1 LVKLINNAYN
11 NANFLPP
18 LFADRNVIM
27 SHVTRPQDPTFS
39 SHQFIQLALDNQVLK
54 FGEFV
59 LKSGRISPYFF
70 NAGLLATGEMLSL
83 LARGYADALAEQISA
98 ANNGGNEQELVI
110 FGAAYKGIPFVA
122 ATAQALWL
130 HHGIN
135 AKWGYNRK
143 EAKTHGEGGNLVGA
157 DVTGKAVWVLDDVIT
172 AGTAM
177 REVVDILEQAG
188 ASVAG
193 ILVALDRKEK
203 GQADHSAIQELA
215 ATLEVPVRA
224 LVDIDDLISYLADDH
239 GARNGQHKDAT
250 QLAKMQH
257 YREQYGV

>member
-1 LVKLINNAYN
+1 
-11 NANFLPP
+11 
-18 LFADRNVIM
+18 M

-98 ANNGGNEQELVI
+98 NNGDNEQELVI

-157 DVTGKAVWVLDDVIT
+157 DVSGKAVWVLDDVIT

-177 REVVDILEQAG
+177 REVVEILEQAG

-203 GQADHSAIQELA
+203 GQAEHSAIQELA

-239 GARNGQHKDAT
+239 GAQDGQHKDAT

>member
-1 LVKLINNAYN
+1 MLNA
-11 NANFLPP
+11 AT
-18 LFADRNVIM
+18 ADAQTA
-27 SHVTRPQDPTFS
+27 SFS

-83 LARGYADALAEQISA
+83 LARGYADALAAQMTQSDEA
-98 ANNGGNEQELVI
+98 DMQELVI

-122 ATAQALWL
+122 ATAQALWQ

-157 DVTGKAVWVLDDVIT
+157 DVSGKAVWVLDDVIT

-177 REVVDILEQAG
+177 REVVEILEQAG

-193 ILVALDRKEK
+193 IIVALDRKEK
-203 GQADHSAIQELA
+203 GQGEHSAIQELA
-215 ATLEVPVRA
+215 ATLNVPVRA
-224 LVDIDDLISYLADDH
+224 LVDIDDLISYLA
-239 GARNGQHKDAT
+239 AANGQYKDAT

-257 YREQYGV
+257 YRAQYGV

>member
-1 LVKLINNAYN
+1 MLNAATVTPHN
-11 NANFLPP
+11 QSAN
-18 LFADRNVIM
+18 DV
-27 SHVTRPQDPTFS
+27 SFS

-70 NAGLLATGEMLSL
+70 NAGLLASGEMLSL
-83 LARGYADALAEQISA
+83 LARGYADALAEKVA
-98 ANNGGNEQELVI
+98 ANDNGTDEQELVI

-157 DVTGKAVWVLDDVIT
+157 DVKGKAVWVLDDVIT

-177 REVVDILEQAG
+177 REVVEILEQAG

-193 ILVALDRKEK
+193 IIVALDRKEK
-203 GQADHSAIQELA
+203 GLAERSAIQELA

-224 LVDIDDLISYLADDH
+224 LVDIDDLISYLAESSP
-239 GARNGQHKDAT
+239 NKDAT

-257 YREQYGV
+257 YRAQYGV

>member
-1 LVKLINNAYN
+1 MPHAQP
-11 NANFLPP
+11 ANYVP
-18 LFADRNVIM
+18 
-27 SHVTRPQDPTFS
+27 FS
-39 SHQFIQLALDNQVLK
+39 AHNFIQLALDNQVLK

-70 NAGLLATGEMLSL
+70 NAGLLASGETLSL
-83 LARGYADALAEQISA
+83 LARGYADALAEKVSEQGA
-98 ANNGGNEQELVI
+98 ADSKMDNQELVI

-157 DVTGKAVWVLDDVIT
+157 DVSGKAVWVLDDVIT

-177 REVVDILEQAG
+177 REVVEILEQAG
-188 ASVAG
+188 ARIAG
-193 ILVALDRKEK
+193 IIVALDRKEK
-203 GQADHSAIQELA
+203 GLAEQSAIQELA
-215 ATLEVPVRA
+215 ATLNVPVRA
-224 LVDIDDLISYLADDH
+224 LVDIDDLISYLED
-239 GARNGQHKDAT
+239 RNNANKDET

-257 YREQYGV
+257 YRTQYGV

>member
-1 LVKLINNAYN
+1 MLNAATPHNQAANN
-11 NANFLPP
+11 
-18 LFADRNVIM
+18 V
-27 SHVTRPQDPTFS
+27 SFS

-70 NAGLLATGEMLSL
+70 NAGLLASGEMLSL
-83 LARGYADALAEQISA
+83 LARGYADALAEKVAEQMA
-98 ANNGGNEQELVI
+98 ANDNGTDEQELVI

-157 DVTGKAVWVLDDVIT
+157 DVKGKAVWVLDDVIT

-177 REVVDILEQAG
+177 REVVEILEQAG

-193 ILVALDRKEK
+193 IIVALDRKEK
-203 GQADHSAIQELA
+203 GLAERSAIQELA

-224 LVDIDDLISYLADDH
+224 LVDIDDLISYLAESSPE
-239 GARNGQHKDAT
+239 KDAT

-257 YREQYGV
+257 YRAQYGV

>member
-1 LVKLINNAYN
+1 MPNI
-11 NANFLPP
+11 
-18 LFADRNVIM
+18 
-27 SHVTRPQDPTFS
+27 QPTQNPDFS
-39 SHQFIQLALDNQVLK
+39 SHAFIQLALDNQVLK

-83 LARGYADALAEQISA
+83 LARGYADALAEQMSA
-98 ANNGGNEQELVI
+98 MNSDNNDQELVI

-157 DVTGKAVWVLDDVIT
+157 DVSGKAVWVLDDVIT

-193 ILVALDRKEK
+193 IIVALDRKEK
-203 GQADHSAIQELA
+203 GQAEHSAIQELA
-215 ATLEVPVRA
+215 ATLQVPVHA
-224 LVDIDDLISYLADDH
+224 LVDIDDLIGYLADETS
-239 GARNGQHKDAT
+239 QHKDAT

>member
-1 LVKLINNAYN
+1 MLNA
-11 NANFLPP
+11 
-18 LFADRNVIM
+18 
-27 SHVTRPQDPTFS
+27 VTPHNQHAKDVSFS

-70 NAGLLATGEMLSL
+70 NAGLLASGEMLSL
-83 LARGYADALAEQISA
+83 LARGYADALAEKVAEQMATQGSM
-98 ANNGGNEQELVI
+98 ANNGADEQELVI

-157 DVTGKAVWVLDDVIT
+157 NVQGKAVWVLDDVIT

-177 REVVDILEQAG
+177 REVVEILEQAG

-193 ILVALDRKEK
+193 IIVALDRKEK
-203 GQADHSAIQELA
+203 GLAEHSAIQELA

-224 LVDIDDLISYLADDH
+224 LVNIDDLISYLAESSP
-239 GARNGQHKDAT
+239 NKDAT

-257 YREQYGV
+257 YRAQYGV

>member
-1 LVKLINNAYN
+1 
-11 NANFLPP
+11 
-18 LFADRNVIM
+18 M

-83 LARGYADALAEQISA
+83 LARGYADALAEQMG
-98 ANNGGNEQELVI
+98 ANNGDNEQELVI

-177 REVVDILEQAG
+177 REVVEILEQAG

-193 ILVALDRKEK
+193 IIVALDRKEK
-203 GQADHSAIQELA
+203 GQAEHSAIQELA
-215 ATLEVPVRA
+215 ATLAVPVRA

-239 GARNGQHKDAT
+239 GAQNGQHKDAI

>member
-1 LVKLINNAYN
+1 MLNAATPHNQAANN
-11 NANFLPP
+11 
-18 LFADRNVIM
+18 I
-27 SHVTRPQDPTFS
+27 SFS

-70 NAGLLATGEMLSL
+70 NAGLLASGEMLSL
-83 LARGYADALAEQISA
+83 LARGYADALAEKVAEQMA
-98 ANNGGNEQELVI
+98 ASDNGTNEQELVI

-157 DVTGKAVWVLDDVIT
+157 DVKGKAVWVLDDVIT

-177 REVVDILEQAG
+177 REVVEILEQAG

-193 ILVALDRKEK
+193 IIVALDRKEK
-203 GQADHSAIQELA
+203 GLAERSAIQELA
-215 ATLEVPVRA
+215 ATLDVPVRA
-224 LVDIDDLISYLADDH
+224 LVDIDDLISYLAESSP
-239 GARNGQHKDAT
+239 NKDAA

-257 YREQYGV
+257 YRAQYGV

>member
-1 LVKLINNAYN
+1 MHT
-11 NANFLPP
+11 PS
-18 LFADRNVIM
+18 FAPHD
-27 SHVTRPQDPTFS
+27 
-39 SHQFIQLALDNQVLK
+39 FIQLALNNQVLK

-83 LARGYADALAEQISA
+83 LARGYADALAAQMQST
-98 ANNGGNEQELVI
+98 GNDNKELVI

-135 AKWGYNRK
+135 AEWGYNRK
-143 EAKTHGEGGNLVGA
+143 EVKTHGEGGNLVGA
-157 DVTGKAVWVLDDVIT
+157 DVNGKAVWILDDVIT

-177 REVVDILEQAG
+177 REVIEILQNAG

-193 ILVALDRKEK
+193 IIVALDRKEK
-203 GQADHSAIQELA
+203 GQGEHSAIQELVA
-215 ATLEVPVRA
+215 SLQVPVRA
-224 LVDIDDLISYLADDH
+224 LVDMDDLIGYLADEKS
-239 GARNGQHKDAT
+239 NHKDTA
-250 QLAKMQH
+250 QIANHLAKMQH

>member
-1 LVKLINNAYN
+1 MLNAATLNNAQ
-11 NANFLPP
+11 
-18 LFADRNVIM
+18 
-27 SHVTRPQDPTFS
+27 HPQDASFS

-70 NAGLLATGEMLSL
+70 NAGLLASGEMLSL
-83 LARGYADALAEQISA
+83 LARGYADALAEKVAEQMA
-98 ANNGGNEQELVI
+98 ASDNGTNEQELVI

-157 DVTGKAVWVLDDVIT
+157 DVSGKAVWVLDDVIT

-177 REVVDILEQAG
+177 REVVEILEQAG

-193 ILVALDRKEK
+193 IIVALDRKEK
-203 GQADHSAIQELA
+203 GLAERSAIQELA
-215 ATLEVPVRA
+215 ETLDVPVRA
-224 LVDIDDLISYLADDH
+224 LVDIDDLISYLAGSSTD
-239 GARNGQHKDAT
+239 KDAA
-250 QLAKMQH
+250 QLARMQH
-257 YREQYGV
+257 YRAQYGV

>member
-1 LVKLINNAYN
+1 MLNAATLNNAQ
-11 NANFLPP
+11 
-18 LFADRNVIM
+18 
-27 SHVTRPQDPTFS
+27 HPQDASFS

-70 NAGLLATGEMLSL
+70 NAGLLASGEMLSL
-83 LARGYADALAEQISA
+83 LARGYADALAEKMAEQMA
-98 ANNGGNEQELVI
+98 ASDNGTNEQELVI

-157 DVTGKAVWVLDDVIT
+157 DVSGKAVWVLDDVIT

-177 REVVDILEQAG
+177 REVVEILEQAG
-188 ASVAG
+188 ARVAG
-193 ILVALDRKEK
+193 IIVALDRKEK
-203 GQADHSAIQELA
+203 GLAERSAIQELA
-215 ATLEVPVRA
+215 ETLDVPVRA
-224 LVDIDDLISYLADDH
+224 LVDIDDLISYLAGSSTD
-239 GARNGQHKDAT
+239 KDAA
-250 QLAKMQH
+250 QLARMQH
-257 YREQYGV
+257 YRAQYGV

>member
-1 LVKLINNAYN
+1 MPNTQHSLN
-11 NANFLPP
+11 P
-18 LFADRNVIM
+18 D
-27 SHVTRPQDPTFS
+27 FS
-39 SHQFIQLALDNQVLK
+39 SHAFIQLALDNQVLK

-83 LARGYADALAEQISA
+83 LARGYADALAEQITT
-98 ANNGGNEQELVI
+98 NEGTNQQELVI

-157 DVTGKAVWVLDDVIT
+157 DVSGKAVWVLDDVIT

-177 REVVDILEQAG
+177 REVGEILEQAC

-193 ILVALDRKEK
+193 IIVALDRKEK
-203 GQADHSAIQELA
+203 GQAEHSAIQELA
-215 ATLEVPVRA
+215 ATLAVPVRA
-224 LVDIDDLISYLADDH
+224 LVDIDDLISYLADEH
-239 GARNGQHKDAT
+239 SQHKDAT

>member
-1 LVKLINNAYN
+1 
-11 NANFLPP
+11 
-18 LFADRNVIM
+18 M

-98 ANNGGNEQELVI
+98 NNGDNEQELVI

-157 DVTGKAVWVLDDVIT
+157 DVSGKAVWVLDDVIT

-177 REVVDILEQAG
+177 REVVEILEQAG

-193 ILVALDRKEK
+193 IIVALDRKEK
-203 GQADHSAIQELA
+203 GQAEHSAIQELA
-215 ATLEVPVRA
+215 ATLKVPVRA

-239 GARNGQHKDAT
+239 GAQNGQHKDAT

>member
-1 LVKLINNAYN
+1 
-11 NANFLPP
+11 
-18 LFADRNVIM
+18 M

-83 LARGYADALAEQISA
+83 LARGYADALAEQMG
-98 ANNGGNEQELVI
+98 ANNGDNEQELVI

-177 REVVDILEQAG
+177 REVVEILEQAG

-193 ILVALDRKEK
+193 IIVALDRKEK
-203 GQADHSAIQELA
+203 GQAEHSAIQELA

-224 LVDIDDLISYLADDH
+224 LVDIDDLISYLADD
-239 GARNGQHKDAT
+239 NSQYKDAT

>member
-1 LVKLINNAYN
+1 
-11 NANFLPP
+11 
-18 LFADRNVIM
+18 M
-27 SHVTRPQDPTFS
+27 SHVARSQDSTFS

-83 LARGYADALAEQISA
+83 LARGYADALAEQMA
-98 ANNGGNEQELVI
+98 ASNNGTDEQELVI

-122 ATAQALWL
+122 ATAQALWH

-157 DVTGKAVWVLDDVIT
+157 DVSGKAVWVLDDVIT

-193 ILVALDRKEK
+193 IIVALDRKEK
-203 GQADHSAIQELA
+203 GLAEHSAIQELA
-215 ATLEVPVRA
+215 ATLEMPVRA
-224 LVDIDDLISYLADDH
+224 LVDIDDLISYLSDGESH
-239 GARNGQHKDAT
+239 YKDAT
-250 QLAKMQH
+250 QLARMQH
-257 YREQYGV
+257 YRAQYGV

>member
-1 LVKLINNAYN
+1 MLNATTPNNQPSNNA
-11 NANFLPP
+11 
-18 LFADRNVIM
+18 
-27 SHVTRPQDPTFS
+27 SFS
-39 SHQFIQLALDNQVLK
+39 SHQFIQLALDNQVLR

-70 NAGLLATGEMLSL
+70 NAGLLASGEMLSL
-83 LARGYADALAEQISA
+83 LARGYADALAEQMAAQGSMANASA
-98 ANNGGNEQELVI
+98 DEQELVI

-143 EAKTHGEGGNLVGA
+143 EAKTHGEGGSLVGA
-157 DVTGKAVWVLDDVIT
+157 NVQGKAVWVLDDVIT

-177 REVVDILEQAG
+177 REVVEILEQAG

-193 ILVALDRKEK
+193 IIVALDRKEK
-203 GQADHSAIQELA
+203 GLAEYSAIQELA
-215 ATLEVPVRA
+215 STLEVPVRA
-224 LVDIDDLISYLADDH
+224 LVDIDDLISYLAESSPE
-239 GARNGQHKDAT
+239 KDAT

-257 YREQYGV
+257 YRAQYGV

>member
-1 LVKLINNAYN
+1 MPHVQH
-11 NANFLPP
+11 AN
-18 LFADRNVIM
+18 
-27 SHVTRPQDPTFS
+27 HVQFS
-39 SHQFIQLALDNQVLK
+39 SHAFIQLALDNQVLK

-70 NAGLLATGEMLSL
+70 NAGLLASGEMLSL
-83 LARGYADALAEQISA
+83 LARGYADALAETVAEQMAST
-98 ANNGGNEQELVI
+98 NDDESTQELVI

-135 AKWGYNRK
+135 AQWGYNRK

-157 DVTGKAVWVLDDVIT
+157 DVNGKAVWVLDDVIT

-177 REVVDILEQAG
+177 REVVEILEQAG

-193 ILVALDRKEK
+193 IIVALDRKEK
-203 GQADHSAIQELA
+203 GLAEHSAIQELA
-215 ATLEVPVRA
+215 ATLNVPVRA
-224 LVDIDDLISYLADDH
+224 LVDIDDLISYLAESSH
-239 GARNGQHKDAT
+239 ANQDAI

-257 YREQYGV
+257 YRTQYGV

>member
-83 LARGYADALAEQISA
+83 LARGYADALAEQMG
-98 ANNGGNEQELVI
+98 ANNGDNEQELVI

-177 REVVDILEQAG
+177 REVVEILEQAG

-193 ILVALDRKEK
+193 IIVALDRKEK
-203 GQADHSAIQELA
+203 GQAEHSAIQELA

-224 LVDIDDLISYLADDH
+224 LVDIDDLISYLADESS
-239 GARNGQHKDAT
+239 QYKDAT

>member
-1 LVKLINNAYN
+1 MSNVQYTQNA
-11 NANFLPP
+11 
-18 LFADRNVIM
+18 
-27 SHVTRPQDPTFS
+27 SFS
-39 SHQFIQLALDNQVLK
+39 SHEFIQLALDNQVLK

-83 LARGYADALAEQISA
+83 LARGYADALAEQISTEQMSA
-98 ANNGGNEQELVI
+98 EDNGSNEQELVI

-157 DVTGKAVWVLDDVIT
+157 DVSGKAVWVLDDVIT

-188 ASVAG
+188 ARVAG
-193 ILVALDRKEK
+193 IIVALDRKEK
-203 GQADHSAIQELA
+203 GQAEHSAIQELA
-215 ATLEVPVRA
+215 ATLQVPVRA
-224 LVDIDDLISYLADDH
+224 LVDIDDLIGYLADD
-239 GARNGQHKDAT
+239 NSQHKDAT